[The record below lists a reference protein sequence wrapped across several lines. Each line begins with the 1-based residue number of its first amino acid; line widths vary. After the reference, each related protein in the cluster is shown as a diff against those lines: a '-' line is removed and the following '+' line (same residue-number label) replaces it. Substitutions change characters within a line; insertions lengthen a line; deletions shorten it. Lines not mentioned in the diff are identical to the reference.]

1 MLFRS
6 GWLCTSRKK
15 DLAGSISSV
24 KLDDSPLT
32 QLANVN
38 ALVALSS
45 KIPGF
50 NYSPTTDAGGDN
62 TASMTIRGM
71 NSIITGPSEASLNKP
86 LLVVDG
92 SIFNGS
98 INEIAMTDVESIDVL
113 KDASSAAI
121 YGSRSANGV
130 IIITTKRGRSS
141 KIGRA
146 HV

>member
-1 MLFRS
+1 M
-6 GWLCTSRKK
+6 
-15 DLAGSISSV
+15 AGSISSV

-92 SIFNGS
+92 SIFNG
-98 INEIAMTDVESIDVL
+98 
-113 KDASSAAI
+113 
-121 YGSRSANGV
+121 
-130 IIITTKRGRSS
+130 
-141 KIGRA
+141 
-146 HV
+146 